1 MTFSQ
6 RGFDKE
12 QFVFPRKKYKNK
24 SKYVCASVGGH
35 LGARQLL
42 SSNVLGR
49 KTPQVSS
56 KQIFMRELGPASRI
70 WVHNFGCVPPVIE
83 DEMPLEVLR
92 GAPFVASRLS
102 KLKRQAE

>member
-1 MTFSQ
+1 MSFL
-6 RGFDKE
+6 E
-12 QFVFPRKKYKNK
+12 KKNIKTKTNN
-24 SKYVCASVGGH
+24 VCASAGGH

-49 KTPQVSS
+49 KTPQV
-56 KQIFMRELGPASRI
+56 IFKRIFTRELEKASRI

-92 GAPFVASRLS
+92 GAPFVAY
-102 KLKRQAE
+102 QAK

>member
-12 QFVFPRKKYKNK
+12 QFVFPRKKYKKTKTNN
-24 SKYVCASVGGH
+24 VCASAGGH

-49 KTPQVSS
+49 KTPQVGS
-56 KQIFMRELGPASRI
+56 KQIFTRELGPASRI

-92 GAPFVASRLS
+92 GAPFVAY
-102 KLKRQAE
+102 QAK